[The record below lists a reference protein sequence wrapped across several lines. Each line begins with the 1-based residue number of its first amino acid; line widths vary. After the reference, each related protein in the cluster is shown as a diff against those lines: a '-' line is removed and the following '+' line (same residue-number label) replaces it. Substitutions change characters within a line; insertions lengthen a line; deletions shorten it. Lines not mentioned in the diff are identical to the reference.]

1 MGSKHAGQRS
11 KPTGG
16 STPATTDAAEGHGNA
31 APAVKWAAETTGKL
45 LELVRVHPRK
55 QQQLGR
61 PELAGNKLAAAPE
74 FGPHRGWSYA
84 ARGG

>member
-16 STPATTDAAEGHGNA
+16 STPATTDVAEGHGNA
-31 APAVKWAAETTGKL
+31 APAVIWAAEATGEKL
-45 LELVRVHPRK
+45 KLVRVHPNE

-61 PELAGNKLAAAPE
+61 PELAGNELAAAPE
-74 FGPHRGWSYA
+74 FGLRRKRGL
-84 ARGG
+84 